1 MFTTADQQAWLA
13 MREEQHARCDST
25 ASDAVLS
32 GGLAKLA
39 RRGTCYQLREI
50 RSAALA
56 IPHQAA
62 RASGL
67 AQGKVAAGSLPVR
80 ARTNVAYS
88 ASLPFG
94 GGHSEQ
100 YRDVSRPMLPRVSN
114 GYGKCA

>member
-1 MFTTADQQAWLA
+1 MFTTADQQALLA
-13 MREEQHARCDST
+13 VREEQHARCDST

-32 GGLAKLA
+32 GGANLAKLA
-39 RRGTCYQLREI
+39 RRGTCYRLREI
-50 RSAALA
+50 RSAAFA

-88 ASLPFG
+88 ASWSFG

-100 YRDVSRPMLPRVSN
+100 YRDVSPLHAAARQQRQR
-114 GYGKCA
+114 